1 MTEIIYT
8 VKAARLAYARYNRRP
23 IPLRFAKGFSRL
35 ESRHPENTVLTRHT
49 IPAWPGQHRCRHVA
63 VRCFA
68 ATLVLLTTLLA
79 SARSSADPIKFA
91 ILHPDLNSAP
101 GAVFQQLVSGIG
113 SYPAA
118 NVVTQSFGEA
128 PNVTALSKWVSTQN
142 PASVILL
149 GNQSLKF
156 ADQIV
161 STVPIVIGGVL
172 KPPAGMTGVSLL
184 GDPAQ
189 FFAQLKNLTPKIKT
203 VSIIYSPDIND
214 WWMTSAIEAAKK
226 FKLTLK
232 PLQAAD
238 VVTSA
243 RLYRDFLAS
252 AEPYRD
258 ALWIPLHDITPMK
271 TVLPLILR
279 ESWSRNIVVF
289 SNNPLLAKQGVLFAM
304 YPDNEA
310 MGLQIAQL
318 ASQAR
323 TATTGRVV
331 YARQLH
337 TALNRRTA
345 AHLGIDVSETML
357 QQFDRIYPVQ

>member
-1 MTEIIYT
+1 
-8 VKAARLAYARYNRRP
+8 
-23 IPLRFAKGFSRL
+23 
-35 ESRHPENTVLTRHT
+35 VLTRRT
-49 IPAWPGQHRCRHVA
+49 TPAWPGQHRCRRLA
-63 VRCFA
+63 VQCFA
-68 ATLVLLTTLLA
+68 ATLLLLTTLLA
-79 SARSSADPIKFA
+79 GARASADPVKFA
-91 ILHPDLNSAP
+91 ILHPDLDSAP
-101 GAVFQQLVSGIG
+101 GAVFQQVLSGVG

-118 NVVTQSFGEA
+118 TVVTQSFGETPDA
-128 PNVTALSKWVSTQN
+128 AALSKWVGLQN

-156 ADQIV
+156 AGQIV
-161 STVPIVIGGVL
+161 STTPIIIGGVL
-172 KPPAGMTGVSLL
+172 KPPAGMTGVSIL
-184 GDPAQ
+184 GDPAK
-189 FFAQLKNLTPKIKT
+189 FFAQLKNLTPKVKT
-203 VSIIYSPDIND
+203 VSVIYSPDIND
-214 WWMTSAIEAAKK
+214 WWVTPAIEAAQK
-226 FKLTLK
+226 FQLTLK
-232 PLQAAD
+232 PLRASD

-331 YARQLH
+331 YASQLH